1 MCCVNDRNRRYARLT
16 DEEEAA
22 RGNEVAT
29 IVGHA
34 GLLAWCC
41 DDVTGIAA
49 LHPSYGLMRCACLAS
64 ARDQAGCELM
74 IQILAR

>member
-1 MCCVNDRNRRYARLT
+1 MCCVNDRNRRSARLT

-22 RGNEVAT
+22 RGNEVVT

-34 GLLAWCC
+34 GMPRR
-41 DDVTGIAA
+41 DDVMGIAA